1 MRLVNSISKGKR
13 RVYDIEV
20 DEVHNFYAN
29 GLNVHNCA
37 TDGGVSVIKD
47 DGSVVD
53 LTSTVYLDYGLVAF
67 TDTGGLIAVN
77 RLLSGSYV
85 YIHGWDSIPNADRIN
100 SVDSIITS
108 AAIPTY
114 LRNTGYVVDN
124 TDNAFAT
131 DGGLTLLERHP
142 TVAQSSVAYITS
154 DYNSGYMTGDIKGA
168 WLSDTDTTNVVG
180 TELVTNGTFDTD
192 TTGWTAE
199 TGGSSI
205 AWNASGY
212 IDVTRLNSPTAG
224 VFTVQQAITG
234 LVVGRVYYITGT
246 IITASVQASILVG
259 DDNTGTPIYT
269 DSHILYSNNAE
280 TNGFG
285 TFPAEAKLVFRA
297 TATTMYI
304 GLGARSDATGTATF
318 DNISVRL
325 ADADRSVNNNGLQ
338 VNGTITKTA
347 VA

>member
-37 TDGGVSVIKD
+37 TNGGVSVIKD
-47 DGSVVD
+47 DGTVVD

-168 WLSDTDTTNVVG
+168 WLSDTDTTSLG
-180 TELVTNGTFDTD
+180 TELGGNGTF
-192 TTGWTAE
+192 GGTARL
-199 TGGSSI
+199 
-205 AWNASGY
+205 ASHTY
-212 IDVTRLNSPTAG
+212 TS
-224 VFTVQQAITG
+224 
-234 LVVGRVYYITGT
+234 
-246 IITASVQASILVG
+246 G
-259 DDNTGTPIYT
+259 DLTFSLTEDSNTGTSEGYVKVNFNGVIGRT
-269 DSHILYSNNAE
+269 YSVDIQCDTA
-280 TNGFG
+280 F
-285 TFPAEAKLVFRA
+285 
-297 TATTMYI
+297 TATNDTRLETVTAPVTSFAGQGTTDLRSLTFTQTSSLSGMYLY
-304 GLGARSDATGTATF
+304 GSPVTGSTVSYT
-318 DNISVRL
+318 ISVKL

-338 VNGTITKTA
+338 VHGTITKTA